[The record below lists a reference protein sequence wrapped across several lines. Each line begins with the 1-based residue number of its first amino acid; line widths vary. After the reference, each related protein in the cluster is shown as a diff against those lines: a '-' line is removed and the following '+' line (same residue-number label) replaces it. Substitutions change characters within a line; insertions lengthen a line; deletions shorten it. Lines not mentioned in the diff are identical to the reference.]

1 MAMKRIRVG
10 GAIDSS
16 AMSLGLW
23 RVGNMTKAEVTA
35 LVAAAYENGI
45 DFFDTADIYAKGKSE
60 ELLGAAIRELGIRDS
75 VTVQTK
81 AGIRPGMFD
90 FSKEYLTGAV
100 EASIK
105 RLGLDCIDVLLLHRN
120 DALGELEEVAEVFE
134 DLRTRGL
141 VRRFGVSN
149 HTAGQIALLS
159 RSLADRLVAN
169 QLQFSVVN
177 AGMIDQGI
185 YVNTTIPQSTMR
197 DGGLLDYC
205 RLENITVQAWSPLQY
220 GFFEGSF
227 LGNEKFAP
235 LNAEL
240 DRLSA
245 ETGFTPAA
253 LAVAWIMRHPAN
265 IQPIVGTT
273 SVSHLKELCAAG
285 DYVMSRSDWYSLY
298 IAAGHKLP

>member
-1 MAMKRIRVG
+1 MKRIKVG
-10 GAIDSS
+10 GAIDAS

-23 RVGNMTKAEVTA
+23 RVGGMTQNEVTR
-35 LVAAAYENGI
+35 LVAGAIDNGI
-45 DFFDTADIYAKGKSE
+45 DFFDTADIYGGGKSE
-60 ELLGAAIRELGIRDS
+60 ELLGGALAELGVRDR

-90 FSKEYLTGAV
+90 FSREYLTGAV
-100 EASIK
+100 EASLK
-105 RLGLDCIDVLLLHRN
+105 RLGTDHIDVLLLHRN
-120 DALGELEEVAEVFE
+120 DALGEPEEVAEVFE
-134 DLRTRGL
+134 SLRTRGL

-169 QLQFSVVN
+169 QMQFSVVN

-185 YVNTTIPQSTMR
+185 YVNTTVPRGLMS

-227 LGNEKFAP
+227 LNNEKFAP

-240 DRLSA
+240 ERLSA
-245 ETGFTPAA
+245 ETGLTPAA

-273 SVSHLKELCAAG
+273 SVSHLEELCAAG
-285 DYVMSRSDWYSLY
+285 DFVMSRSDWYGLY